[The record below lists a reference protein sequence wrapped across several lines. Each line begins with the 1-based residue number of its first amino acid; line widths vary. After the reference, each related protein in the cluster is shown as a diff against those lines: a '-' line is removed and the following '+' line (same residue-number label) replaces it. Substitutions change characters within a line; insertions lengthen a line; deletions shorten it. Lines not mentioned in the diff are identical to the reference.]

1 LNRTQSKTVSK
12 FGEIMLQHT
21 ELQQNILLQIKLFGW
36 ENMENHGSSN
46 LNYHT
51 VLIKPIML
59 IKDIP
64 VTELDQMLNT
74 IVLTVSEPTPTS
86 EITQFK
92 FNQVSL
98 SQMLLMLRSLMLSL
112 FSFTVVQMLILKNV
126 VFQSQML
133 STTLEEVFHLVLT
146 IISMYALIPMVNSL
160 SEVVKN
166 NHSYNEIKL
175 ILF

>member
-1 LNRTQSKTVSK
+1 
-12 FGEIMLQHT
+12 M

-36 ENMENHGSSN
+36 ENLENHGSSN

-51 VLIKPIML
+51 ALIKPIML

-74 IVLTVSEPTPTS
+74 IVLTVLEHIPTS

-98 SQMLLMLRSLMLSL
+98 SQILLMLRSLMLSL
-112 FSFTVVQMLILKNV
+112 YSFTVVQMLILKNV
-126 VFQSQML
+126 VSQSLML
-133 STTLEEVFHLVLT
+133 STMLEEVFLSVPK
-146 IISMYALIPMVNSL
+146 IISMYALTPMVTSL
-160 SEVVKN
+160 SEIVFT